1 MERQVTPSDIPAQ
14 PNFGPRTVAHS
25 NAQQSTVV
33 LHRHPIPGHRVVA
46 HFLCKRAGLPSLLN
60 NSTCRSSCCCC
71 CYCCCCCC
79 CCQTG
84 NGNQIWTISTLCC
97 AVILPSSWPPFLSLL
112 TNQMRAKRS
121 KYRGDVIVHFL
132 SVLKDDADLATRKL
146 FFSIFYLLCSPP
158 PYSDPVTVST
168 PDERGC
174 KKRFTD
180 QVQAC

>member
-1 MERQVTPSDIPAQ
+1 M
-14 PNFGPRTVAHS
+14 
-25 NAQQSTVV
+25 
-33 LHRHPIPGHRVVA
+33 A

-71 CYCCCCCC
+71 CCCCYC

-132 SVLKDDADLATRKL
+132 SVLKDDADLATNKSVP
-146 FFSIFYLLCSPP
+146 FHFSIYFVLPLPTLILSQSALQMSEVVKSDLLTKSKLADIDPFELTTCFSRLFSPLP
-158 PYSDPVTVST
+158 PLRALIAARRHS
-168 PDERGC
+168 C
-174 KKRFTD
+174 L
-180 QVQAC
+180 